1 MPGTVFMFPGQGSQ
15 YVGMAKDLFEAYDN
29 VKLLFRQAEEILGF
43 PISYQM
49 FTGEEEVLKR
59 TLFAQ
64 PAIFLHS
71 AAILNI
77 LKEKKIMPDFAMG
90 HSLGEI
96 TALYAAEVLTFEDA
110 IRVVKKR
117 AELMENVSIN
127 GGMSAVIGLEEDKIQ
142 AIIQKYKG
150 DVVIA
155 NKNSPSQI
163 VISGYISQLEK
174 VEEELRQ
181 AGARRVIRLKVSGAF
196 HSPLMEKAREE
207 FMDFLQEIEFHTP
220 TIPVIPNV
228 YPKPVWN
235 AKKLKDFLIE
245 QLTGTVNWHDG
256 VKAVLKFKP
265 DSFIEIGPKRVLSR
279 LVKEIAGSEV
289 EVYSIDR
296 VEDLE
301 TFLNP

>member
-1 MPGTVFMFPGQGSQ
+1 MSGTVFIFPGQGSQ
-15 YVGMAKDLFEAYDN
+15 YVSMAKDLFEAYDY
-29 VKLLFRQAEEILGF
+29 VKLLFRQAEEILDF

-77 LKEKKIMPDFAMG
+77 LREKKITPDFAMG

-110 IRVVKKR
+110 IKVVKKR
-117 AELMENVSIN
+117 AELMDSVSIG
-127 GGMSAVIGLEEDKIQ
+127 GGMSAIIGLQEDKIQ
-142 AIIQKYKG
+142 AVIQKYRGK
-150 DVVIA
+150 VVIA

-174 VEEELRQ
+174 VEEELKQ
-181 AGARRVIRLKVSGAF
+181 AGARRVIRLRVSGAF
-196 HSPLMEKAREE
+196 HSPLMEEVKKE
-207 FMDFLQEIEFHTP
+207 FRDFLQEIEFHTP

-235 AKKLKDFLIE
+235 AQKLKDFLVE
-245 QLTGTVNWHDG
+245 QLTSMVNWHDG
-256 VKAVLKFKP
+256 VRTVLKFRP
-265 DSFIEIGPKRVLSR
+265 DRFIEIGPKRVLSR
-279 LVKEIAGSEV
+279 LVKEIAGSEI

-296 VEDLE
+296 IEDLE